1 MSLGG
6 IKINKEINLSEIITL
21 IVIFGAGITGW
32 NYHEYRIT
40 SLEKQ
45 SLVLEQSIQTE
56 ALRYKEQ
63 RLEDK
68 GQMTDQFRDIT
79 QTLRR
84 IEDKLDKKVDKP

>member
-1 MSLGG
+1 MSG
-6 IKINKEINLSEIITL
+6 ITINKEINISEIITL
-21 IVIFGAGITGW
+21 VVIFGAGVTGW

-45 SLVLEQSIQTE
+45 ALVLEQTIRTE
-56 ALRYKEQ
+56 AMRYKEQ

-68 GQMTDQFRDIT
+68 SQMVEQFRDIT

-84 IEDKLDKKVDKP
+84 IEDKLDQKVDK